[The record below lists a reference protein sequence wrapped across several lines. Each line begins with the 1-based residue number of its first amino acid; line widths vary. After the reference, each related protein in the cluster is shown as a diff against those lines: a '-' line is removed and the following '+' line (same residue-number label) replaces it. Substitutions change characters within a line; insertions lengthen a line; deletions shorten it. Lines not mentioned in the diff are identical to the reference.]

1 MSARRLAL
9 ARVLLVVLF
18 LFPCPPGPSL
28 AAQRGPEVPVYVGS
42 MACKQCHPD
51 EYQSF
56 MAYAK
61 KSRSFH
67 SVERMKKGLTQEE
80 LRQCYSCHT
89 TGYGRPGGFVSPEE
103 TPQLKNA
110 GCEVCHGPGSV
121 HVKTGD
127 PKDIKAKLTMNDCK
141 SCHTSERIRAFRFRP
156 LIHGGAH

>member
-1 MSARRLAL
+1 
-9 ARVLLVVLF
+9 
-18 LFPCPPGPSL
+18 
-28 AAQRGPEVPVYVGS
+28 